1 LKEAQKKF
9 QKTDFRRLKD
19 GQYGLK
25 IGLLRNTNQKIASG
39 NCLSIS
45 PIFASRLLMAQ
56 HCITRKIEKTPP
68 VACRGSYEFKI
79 KIQFS

>member
-1 LKEAQKKF
+1 VQKKI
-9 QKTDFRRLKD
+9 QKAVFWRLK
-19 GQYGLK
+19 GGHYGLK
-25 IGLLRNTNQKIASG
+25 IGLRRNTNQKIASG

-45 PIFASRLLMAQ
+45 LVFLSRLLMAQ